1 MFANES
7 RQNVI
12 LHRES
17 SIDYVYSVSDHVAKG
32 FRRRRLECGVVTGDE
47 RQTTETSDDKSSRCL
62 WQGELKRTIKRNS
75 QHRYKEKERQNK
87 TQCVVDTTKRKH
99 TQLT

>member
-1 MFANES
+1 MAAMFANES
-7 RQNVI
+7 RQNVN

-17 SIDYVYSVSDHVAKG
+17 SIDYVYSASVHVAKG

-62 WQGELKRTIKRNS
+62 WQGELRRTIKRNS
-75 QHRYKEKERQNK
+75 QHMVQRQRK
-87 TQCVVDTTKRKH
+87 TKQNTMCGGH
-99 TQLT
+99 H